1 VGSLLL
7 GVPDAITIPAAR
19 RGRGMI
25 LGASDEPARRARS
38 SRASSVIPARHARRP
53 PDRPAAWLG

>member
-25 LGASDEPARRARS
+25 LGASDEP
-38 SRASSVIPARHARRP
+38 RP
-53 PDRPAAWLG
+53 PRPFQSG